1 MSKTARAAA
10 ALAAVCL
17 AGLPARAAP
26 GTPGHSHDTY
36 SVGEPGN
43 PRKPAR
49 LVEVSMKEVDGRMV
63 FEPNRIEVRQGERI
77 RFRLVNA
84 GALDHEFML
93 GTTEENQ
100 KHAALMQKFPEMEH
114 DDPNGKSLKSS
125 QKGELVW
132 MFSKPGTFEFAC
144 LRPGHYEAGML
155 GTIVVTPAKAR
166 P

>member
-1 MSKTARAAA
+1 MTSKLFAAA
-10 ALAAVCL
+10 ALAVSIA
-17 AGLPARAAP
+17 APAAAAP
-26 GTPGHSHDTY
+26 GAPGHSHDSY

-43 PRKPAR
+43 PKKPAR
-49 LVEVSMKEVDGRMV
+49 LVEVSMKEVDGRML

-77 RFRLVNA
+77 RFKLVNA

-93 GTTEENQ
+93 GTADENK

-125 QKGELVW
+125 EKGELVW
-132 MFSKPGTFEFAC
+132 MFSKLGTFEFAC

-155 GTIVVTPAKAR
+155 GTVVVHPAK
-166 P
+166 PKN